1 TLAARYASL
10 PKGQRGGQRAQVR
23 RGAVGQLCA
32 DADVPAVL
40 QRGMDPYRSGSEE
53 GCQRLQ
59 PPPARPQYWPACPRP
74 AAAAVNWPRF
84 FDINELGGL
93 RVERAAVFEATHAKL
108 FQLIEQG
115 LIDGLRIDHVDGLA
129 NPRAYCRRL
138 RRRIDRLRPDR
149 HLPIYVEKILG
160 ADESLPGDWGV
171 DGTTG
176 YEFMNQVSLLQHD
189 PDGEAPLTLFWK
201 TTTGRN
207 LDFEQESVQ
216 ARQLMLQSSLAG
228 DLESV
233 AQGLLLIARQDL
245 ATRDLTLGSLRR
257 ALTAL
262 IMHFPVYRT
271 YAGACGRS
279 AEDRRFFAMALEGAR
294 QSLPEAD
301 WPLLEH
307 LDRWLGGQPLR
318 ELPRGPVRK
327 LRRKVLTRF

>member
-1 TLAARYASL
+1 
-10 PKGQRGGQRAQVR
+10 
-23 RGAVGQLCA
+23 
-32 DADVPAVL
+32 
-40 QRGMDPYRSGSEE
+40 
-53 GCQRLQ
+53 
-59 PPPARPQYWPACPRP
+59 
-74 AAAAVNWPRF
+74 
-84 FDINELGGL
+84 
-93 RVERAAVFEATHAKL
+93 L

-216 ARQLMLQSSLAG
+216 ARQLMLQSRSEEHTSELQSREN
-228 DLESV
+228 LV
-233 AQGLLLIARQDL
+233 WRLLLDKKY
-245 ATRDLTLGSLRR
+245 TSSWT
-257 ALTAL
+257 
-262 IMHFPVYRT
+262 
-271 YAGACGRS
+271 
-279 AEDRRFFAMALEGAR
+279 
-294 QSLPEAD
+294 
-301 WPLLEH
+301 
-307 LDRWLGGQPLR
+307 
-318 ELPRGPVRK
+318 
-327 LRRKVLTRF
+327 